1 MIYCP
6 LCHSTMVGKVGASQ
20 YYCRNCYYEF
30 KTCAK
35 GVKVFKVG
43 EDGGLDE
50 VSALSAQLQG

>member
-30 KTCAK
+30 KLGGK
-35 GVKVFKVG
+35 GVKVYKVG
-43 EDGGLDE
+43 EDGILDE
-50 VSALSAQLQG
+50 VEALSSQLQG

>member
-6 LCHSTMVGKVGASQ
+6 LCHSTMVGKVGVGQ

-30 KTCAK
+30 KTSAQ
-35 GVKVFKVG
+35 GVRVYKVE

-50 VSALSAQLQG
+50 VEALTNQLRG